1 MYQPVI
7 PPRYEDEYPEDAK
20 ELAELCEENAERKRR
35 GEINIPIILD
45 ELPELANPIISGE
58 EKVGRND
65 KCPCG
70 SGKKFKKCCM
80 NK

>member
-1 MYQPVI
+1 MNFQAT

-20 ELAELCEENAERKRR
+20 ELAELCEERAKRKEQ
-35 GEINIPIILD
+35 GKHNTPIFLD
-45 ELPELANPIISGE
+45 ALPEPVISGE
-58 EKVGRND
+58 VKVGRND
-65 KCPCG
+65 RCPCQ